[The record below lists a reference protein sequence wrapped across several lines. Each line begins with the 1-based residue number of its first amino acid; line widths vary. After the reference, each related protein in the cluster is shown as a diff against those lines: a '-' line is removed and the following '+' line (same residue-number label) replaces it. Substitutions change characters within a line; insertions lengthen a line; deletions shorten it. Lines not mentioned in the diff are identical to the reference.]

1 MSAGGRPR
9 RRDLLELLL
18 EYMEE
23 IQRASEEVLGA
34 LFEPGRPSWDVRDG
48 CIEPLTHISV
58 SPDEVVVT
66 MDLPFVKPETIR
78 VRPVEEDLIEVV
90 AEMKKALRPRD
101 LGVVHVE
108 GELRRLRCRTRLPV
122 PVEVRAMRF
131 EFRKGILEVR
141 LPRKKTQVG

>member
-1 MSAGGRPR
+1 MMAARRRP

-18 EYMEE
+18 DYVEE
-23 IQRASEEVLGA
+23 LQRASEELVES
-34 LFEPGRPSWDVRDG
+34 LFETGRPSWDVREG

-58 SPDEVVVT
+58 SPDEVVIT
-66 MDLPFVKPETIR
+66 MDMPFVRPETIR
-78 VRPVEEDLIEVV
+78 VRPVEDDLIEVV
-90 AEMKKALRPRD
+90 AEMKKAIRPRD

-108 GELRRLRCRTRLPV
+108 GELRKMRCRTRLPV

-141 LPRKKTQVG
+141 FPRKKQL